1 MHSNELL
8 HYVVTTDNVTRLYIG
23 FLRCL
28 VRLSRFYITL
38 NHVYGDVGLVWL
50 QNIVRVLV
58 SDMQLWLVMC
68 MGWVVRAESVDYDD
82 IEEKPVE
89 KEAEFTSIPAKIL
102 VNQGETIR
110 LPCFVDKIEG
120 YVLLWKFGDTI
131 LSVGG
136 RVIDTSREGRMVL
149 EEETNGNFLVINEA
163 ASSDGG
169 DYMCQ
174 ISAYRPKDIVHSVMV
189 RTRPKVQVEE
199 KVMIVKRGEEVKLKC
214 NIKRGHPVPEVSW
227 RKEGGDDVVYSKSL
241 VLSNLTSAASGV
253 YLCRG
258 DNGHTADHTDSVKVI
273 VQGPPVVDQSAGFIH
288 ASQGG
293 EVPVHCQVLSHPPAT
308 VQWYKGEES
317 LSSTQYNISQ
327 DTVSGVHTLLV
338 HTQPNIS
345 TESEYSCVA
354 TNKLGTA
361 SKKIILSSRPAT
373 PVLFVSHDDDGAV
386 VLNWE
391 VLSWP
396 PVTSYQIEL
405 TGSEYDDK
413 QTLILDS
420 TSEGTGTWSGQYT
433 VQDLV
438 PGTQYKARVS
448 ATSEEGS
455 GPYSNWLHF
464 HSLATVSNSD
474 RISAAVIVMIIC
486 SIASQVIGSGR
497 V

>member
-1 MHSNELL
+1 
-8 HYVVTTDNVTRLYIG
+8 
-23 FLRCL
+23 
-28 VRLSRFYITL
+28 
-38 NHVYGDVGLVWL
+38 
-50 QNIVRVLV
+50 
-58 SDMQLWLVMC
+58 MQLWLVMC
-68 MGWVVRAESVDYDD
+68 MGWVVRGESVDYDD

-136 RVIDTSREGRMVL
+136 RVIDTSREGRMLL

-199 KVMIVKRGEEVKLKC
+199 KVMIVKKGEEVKLKC

-227 RKEGGDDVVYSKSL
+227 RKEGEDDVVYSKSL
-241 VLSNLTSAASGV
+241 SLSNLTSAATGV
-253 YLCRG
+253 YHCRG
-258 DNGHTADHTDSVKVI
+258 DNGHTADHTDSVQVI
-273 VQGPPVVDQSAGFIH
+273 VQGPPVVDQRAGFIH

-293 EVPVHCQVLSHPPAT
+293 EVLVHCLVLSHPPAT

-317 LSSTQYNISQ
+317 LSSTEYNISQ
-327 DTVSGVHTLLV
+327 DSVSGVHTLVV

-361 SKKIILSSRPAT
+361 SKKIILSSRPSI
-373 PVLFVSHDDDGAV
+373 PVLSAHHDDEGVV
-386 VLNWE
+386 VLQWE
-391 VLSWP
+391 VISWP
-396 PVTSYQIEL
+396 PVTSYKLEL
-405 TGSEYDDK
+405 SGIDYQDQ
-413 QTLILDS
+413 QTLTPDS
-420 TSEGTGTWSGQYT
+420 TSEGSGTWSGQYIPKT
-433 VQDLV
+433 LL
-438 PGTQYKARVS
+438 PGTQYKARVC
-448 ATSEEGS
+448 ATSVEGT
-455 GPYSNWLHF
+455 GPYSSWLQF
-464 HSLATVSNSD
+464 HTPGTVSRSD
-474 RISAAVIVMIIC
+474 RISGAVVVMIIC
-486 SIASQVIGSGR
+486 TIAWQGLI
-497 V
+497 